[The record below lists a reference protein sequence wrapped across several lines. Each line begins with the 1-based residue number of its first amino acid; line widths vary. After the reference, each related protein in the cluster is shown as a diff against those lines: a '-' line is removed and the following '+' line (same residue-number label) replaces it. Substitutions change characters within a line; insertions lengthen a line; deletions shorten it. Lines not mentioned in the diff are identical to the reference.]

1 MRKHLISIVTGVV
14 LALALMG
21 AAVAQEG
28 GPGENPDVETPQAAP
43 AAPAAEEAEPAEPE
57 AAPEAEPAV
66 VEPAAIEG
74 EAALVSSNFTYQ
86 GQLKRNGT
94 PVNASCDFIFDIYDV
109 LAGGSAMAT
118 DNDAGQAVTN
128 GLFTAVI
135 DVPASVI
142 DGNARFLEIRVRC
155 PPSVLYTTLAPRQAL
170 RATPYALGLRLP
182 FSHTITNASSPIFTV
197 NNSSTSTDSPSFLG
211 TSAGGDG
218 VRGISTGA
226 ANADNGVY
234 GATNSTSSSEAG
246 VKGVSTNAAA
256 GGYFSSVSGYGVH
269 GSTGSATDYGGY
281 FSNSSAT
288 SGAALYANGD
298 AKQSLTG
305 DGFVKA
311 AVYVNC
317 GSAGTG
323 LIRSFNNV
331 NTTAITVINGASA
344 GRCTVDFGFDVTD
357 RYIVATAYGTGVAR
371 LVTYDPGAANDR
383 LDFFRFDTAGAGVTG
398 NIMVLIY

>member
-28 GPGENPDVETPQAAP
+28 GPGEDPDVETPQAAP
-43 AAPAAEEAEPAEPE
+43 AAPAAGEVEPE
-57 AAPEAEPAV
+57 AAPEVEPAV

-74 EAALVSSNFTYQ
+74 EAALVGSRFTYQ

-94 PVNASCDFIFDIYDV
+94 PVNATCDFIFDIYDV
-109 LAGGSAMAT
+109 LAGGTALAT
-118 DNDAGQAVTN
+118 DNDVGQAVMN
-128 GLFTAVI
+128 GLFTAVVNVAA
-135 DVPASVI
+135 DVFS
-142 DGNARFLEIRVRC
+142 GNERYLEIRVRC
-155 PPSVLYTTLAPRQAL
+155 PPAVVYTTLTPRQTL
-170 RATPYALGLRLP
+170 FATPYALGLRLP
-182 FSHTITNASSPIFTV
+182 FSHTISNASAPIFTV
-197 NNSSTSTDSPSFLG
+197 NNTSTSTGSPSFLG

-218 VRGISTGA
+218 VRGISTGG

-246 VKGVSTNAAA
+246 VKGVSTSSAA
-256 GGYFSSVSGYGVH
+256 GGYFSSASGYGVH

-281 FSNSSAT
+281 FSNSTAT

-311 AVYVNC
+311 AVYANC
-317 GSAGTG
+317 GSAATG

-331 NTTAITVINGASA
+331 NTTAISVINGASA

-357 RYIVATAYGTGVAR
+357 RYVVATAYGTGVAR

-383 LDFFRFDTAGAGVTG
+383 LDFFRFDTAGTGVTG